1 MTWQQI
7 HLQWQ
12 RAYRVEMVICSVNG
26 EKIVSMSAYR
36 KLMLTLKAGDQIKV
50 EGKRRGSE
58 GYVDIKFDVM
68 IESKE

>member
-1 MTWQQI
+1 M
-7 HLQWQ
+7 
-12 RAYRVEMVICSVNG
+12 CSVNG

-36 KLMLTLKAGDQIKV
+36 KLMLTWKVGDQIKV

-58 GYVDIKFDVM
+58 GYVDIKFDVT

>member
-1 MTWQQI
+1 MSSGLIAETFPVKGTPSKTWK
-7 HLQWQ
+7 
-12 RAYRVEMVICSVNG
+12 V
-26 EKIVSMSAYR
+26 
-36 KLMLTLKAGDQIKV
+36 GDQIKV